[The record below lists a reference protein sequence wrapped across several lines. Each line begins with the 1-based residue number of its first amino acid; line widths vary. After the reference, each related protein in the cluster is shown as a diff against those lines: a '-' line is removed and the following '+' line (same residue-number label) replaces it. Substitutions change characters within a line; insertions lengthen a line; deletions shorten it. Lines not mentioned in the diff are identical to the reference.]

1 MQHLF
6 LFLALLVFSG
16 CFSEPKNV
24 EIRDKRQQAEYFL
37 QEGKKSLF
45 NGLFEKSQ
53 ELFQQGKTIALS
65 VDDASLISS
74 FYLAELLSY
83 FSLYTQG
90 NTLEKQNFMEA
101 TENLLTQAETW
112 AKQSNNK
119 ELLSLCSLY
128 RIRFNLLF
136 EKNLVI
142 STLIKQA
149 EKNRTVLQK
158 NPYNEGTL
166 DFLIGD
172 LYKGDK
178 KYSMAEKYYK
188 RALHSFEKSQNLSE
202 LALCWYHIGQV
213 RSLGGNRKEA
223 LEAIKNAISYDRK
236 AENSYG
242 LGLDYYIL
250 GIILT
255 KGKTSP
261 ADKTMAK
268 NYFLQSAIIFD
279 SAGFIELSE
288 RSRVKANSIDL

>member
-1 MQHLF
+1 MKFITITLSVF
-6 LFLALLVFSG
+6 LFFG
-16 CFSEPKNV
+16 CFSEPKNY

-37 QEGKKSLF
+37 EEGKKALF
-45 NGLFEKSQ
+45 NGQFQKSKNY
-53 ELFQQGKTIALS
+53 FSQGKTIALS

-74 FYLAELLSY
+74 FYLAELLAYLS
-83 FSLYTQG
+83 FNSQEHG
-90 NTLEKQNFMEA
+90 EEKQNLVNA
-101 TENLLTQAETW
+101 TKNILHQAETW
-112 AKQSNNK
+112 ATQSNNK
-119 ELLSLCSLY
+119 ELLALCSLY
-128 RIRFNLLF
+128 KIRFNLLF

-142 STLIKQA
+142 SNLIQQA
-149 EKNRTVLQK
+149 EKNRSILQK
-158 NPYNEGTL
+158 RPYNLGTL

-188 RALHSFEKSQNLSE
+188 RAIRSFEKSQNLSE

-213 RSLGGNRKEA
+213 RSLGGNKKEA
-223 LEAIKNAISYDRK
+223 LDAIKNAISYDRK

-255 KGKTSP
+255 KGSP
-261 ADKTMAK
+261 SLPDKTMAK

-279 SAGFIELSE
+279 SAGFIDLGE
-288 RSRVKANSIDL
+288 RSRLQANSINL